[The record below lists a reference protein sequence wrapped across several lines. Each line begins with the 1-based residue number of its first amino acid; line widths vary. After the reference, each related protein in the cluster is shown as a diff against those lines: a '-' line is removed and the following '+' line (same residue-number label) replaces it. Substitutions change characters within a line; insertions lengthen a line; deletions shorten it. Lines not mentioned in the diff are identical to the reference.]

1 MKASQKGHVDVVN
14 VLLDH
19 NPKVNHLTSSVRLFA
34 VSNKIVPYNSNAFR
48 QHGVL

>member
-14 VLLDH
+14 ILLDH

-34 VSNKIVPYNSNAFR
+34 VVVLYNNYAFR